1 MVEKLAGDARR
12 DALATIDGWAEVADR
27 DAIQKSF
34 RFRDFNEAFGF
45 MGRIAL
51 MAEKLGQSLE
61 RNAKGWFDASDL
73 KRLAEPAMAYA
84 AEHSPAFRRAQDPLK
99 KLVKR

>member
-51 MAEKLGQSLE
+51 MAEKLDHHKRGTGLIFRTAVSPSGHAVTHPTRQQGSGLLE
-61 RNAKGWFDASDL
+61 L
-73 KRLAEPAMAYA
+73 YAEVSA
-84 AEHSPAFRRAQDPLK
+84 L
-99 KLVKR
+99 